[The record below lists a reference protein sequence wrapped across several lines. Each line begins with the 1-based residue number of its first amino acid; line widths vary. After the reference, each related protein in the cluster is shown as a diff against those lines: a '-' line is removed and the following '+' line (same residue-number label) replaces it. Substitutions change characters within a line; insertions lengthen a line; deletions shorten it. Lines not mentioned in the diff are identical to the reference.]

1 MQNKIPFT
9 LSTQLEATAM
19 VHSLLLVYGSQARTV
34 TIRHISRCLDQG
46 LLEEAEFW
54 IRNQFD
60 ALPLVNIMASDTRQ

>member
-1 MQNKIPFT
+1 
-9 LSTQLEATAM
+9 M